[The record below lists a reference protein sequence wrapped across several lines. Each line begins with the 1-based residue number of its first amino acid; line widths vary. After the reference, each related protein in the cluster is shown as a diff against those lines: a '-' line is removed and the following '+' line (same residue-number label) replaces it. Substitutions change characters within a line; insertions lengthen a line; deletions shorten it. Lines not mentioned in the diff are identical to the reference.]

1 MSNRCHGFATLP
13 AHSNCMSRKPL
24 SRGVKPRRATIT
36 SEIHPRNAYCLA
48 PIGDSDEAC
57 GKHGTEQR
65 VVGGLVCVLCP
76 GHAKEIDEDEEEDDD
91 DPATLGPS
99 STNRLPEYAHPA
111 TSELFPALFDH
122 DVPRLR
128 RLIAEGADVNAL
140 DEQGQTPA
148 LLAVCLEDMKL
159 LTVLRDAGA
168 NLLARNTLGQT
179 TLQFA
184 AGDGPIEILHMVLAA
199 GADPDD
205 QWDRYRRT
213 ALHLAAIRNRSHAAT
228 LLLEAGAR
236 VDLRDW
242 EDQTPLMGAAAN
254 GSLDAARVI
263 LPRCAPSDR
272 DEALLVAAGSASV
285 AMVKL
290 LLGAGA
296 DPGYVSP
303 GGDTALKVAWKK
315 NAKVVKLLSAA
326 HVREPR
332 RAST

>member
-1 MSNRCHGFATLP
+1 MN
-13 AHSNCMSRKPL
+13 RKPL
-24 SRGVKPRRATIT
+24 SRGVNPRRATIT

-48 PIGDSDEAC
+48 PLTDDTSGPLC

-65 VVGGLVCVLCP
+65 VVSGLVCVLCP
-76 GHAKEIDEDEEEDDD
+76 EHAKEIDEDEEDDD
-91 DPATLGPS
+91 DPATLCPS
-99 STNRLPEYAHPA
+99 STKRLPEYAHPA
-111 TSELFPALFDH
+111 TPELFPTLFDH

-128 RLIAEGADVNAL
+128 KLIAEGADVNAL
-140 DEQGQTPA
+140 DEHGQTPA
-148 LLAVCLEDMKL
+148 LLAVCLEDVKL

-184 AGDGPIEILHMVLAA
+184 AGDGPIEILKMVLAA

-205 QWDRYRRT
+205 QRDRYRRT

-272 DEALLVAAGSASV
+272 DEALLVAAGSASL

-326 HVREPR
+326 HVRESR